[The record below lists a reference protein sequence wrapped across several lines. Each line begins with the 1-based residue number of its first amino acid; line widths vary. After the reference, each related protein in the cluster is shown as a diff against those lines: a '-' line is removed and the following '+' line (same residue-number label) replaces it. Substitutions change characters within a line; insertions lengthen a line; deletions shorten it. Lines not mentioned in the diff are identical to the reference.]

1 VNWPIPFCVAIRLC
15 TGVGS
20 EIIGRITRNEAS
32 WLGHTNLGCPHFGVH
47 MSTDTFQRL
56 VAPPHGRLRMTRC
69 RSGSLQ
75 LQRMKTSIHNTL
87 PVYPAHGDAMSTSQH
102 SQLPFATTDRTSL
115 GEQPFMAPAIEI
127 IDAAEMAARL
137 KVKESWVV
145 EESKPSRTSDPIPV
159 FRLGK
164 HRRYRWGS
172 PEMNAWLWRRLKESS
187 PYNRATTRG

>member
-1 VNWPIPFCVAIRLC
+1 MTRSHKPRL
-15 TGVGS
+15 
-20 EIIGRITRNEAS
+20 
-32 WLGHTNLGCPHFGVH
+32 PPFGVH
-47 MSTDTFQRL
+47 MSTDTCQRL
-56 VAPPHGRLRMTRC
+56 VAPPPRSTPHDSGAS
-69 RSGSLQ
+69 SGSLQ
-75 LQRMKTSIHNTL
+75 LQRIKTSIHNTL

-102 SQLPFATTDRTSL
+102 SELPVATTDRTSL
-115 GEQPFMAPAIEI
+115 REQPFMAPAIEI

-172 PEMNAWLWRRLKESS
+172 PEMNAWLWRRHKESS